1 MDYQKNSESKWG
13 VSHIISVKAF
23 HINNIAVSKWEEQEY
38 GKVSQQSPKRWN
50 RVNPLTFSSTNAS
63 EQRVSQRILC
73 CHCDTINIVSW
84 QPAVLVCGMF
94 HNHIYKHARCCRA
107 TLATHLL
114 CSRCS
119 APRCTGGSC
128 APPAP
133 AEIAAHTLGAGW
145 TKPRGEGALLDS
157 HTFNHWKHFKTI
169 GEDKGRENTP
179 KDSYDCSRYD
189 FRL

>member
-1 MDYQKNSESKWG
+1 MHPSDGSAS
-13 VSHIISVKAF
+13 
-23 HINNIAVSKWEEQEY
+23 
-38 GKVSQQSPKRWN
+38 
-50 RVNPLTFSSTNAS
+50 TFSAA
-63 EQRVSQRILC
+63 IL
-73 CHCDTINIVSW
+73 TPSL

-94 HNHIYKHARCCRA
+94 HNHIYKHTRCCRA
-107 TLATHLL
+107 ILPTHLP

-145 TKPRGEGALLDS
+145 TKPRGEGALLHI
-157 HTFNHWKHFKTI
+157 HTFNHFKHFETFEFIKLAH
-169 GEDKGRENTP
+169 GFKEEDKGRENTL

-189 FRL
+189 FGL